1 MAVFAVLT
9 DQLFFDGHVACN
21 STLALLCHLDT
32 LLYIH
37 TAVNQKAA
45 CSLFVKSVGLK
56 TSLDNLHGFTRV
68 IRVLRSW

>member
-21 STLALLCHLDT
+21 STLALLCYLDT
-32 LLYIH
+32 LLHFH

-45 CSLFVKSVGLK
+45 CSLFVKAVDLK
-56 TSLDNLHGFTRV
+56 TSLDNLHGFTWDVRA
-68 IRVLRSW
+68 IRS

>member
-1 MAVFAVLT
+1 VALFAVLT

-21 STLALLCHLDT
+21 STLALLCHLGT

-45 CSLFVKSVGLK
+45 CSLFAKAVGLK
-56 TSLDNLHGFTRV
+56 TSLDNLHGFTL
-68 IRVLRSW
+68 VLRAMRSW

>member
-9 DQLFFDGHVACN
+9 DQLFFGGHVACN

-32 LLYIH
+32 LLYIR

-56 TSLDNLHGFTRV
+56 TSLDNFHGFTRV